1 MKNPTLNKLFED
13 QLADTY
19 YAEKHIVKALPKM
32 IKAAQ
37 SQDLRHAFED
47 HLEETKGHVARL
59 EAVFELV
66 GKKARSKKCDAIEGI
81 LKEADALSEEYG
93 GTPSNDA
100 ALICAAQKVEH
111 YEISNY
117 GTLAAWADQLD
128 FTEAARHLRNTL
140 KEECGVD
147 EALSKLALGGINEA
161 AETASAA

>member
-19 YAEKHIVKALPKM
+19 YAEKQIVKALPKM
-32 IKAAQ
+32 AKA
-37 SQDLRHAFED
+37 SMSEELRDAFND

-66 GKKARSKKCDAIEGI
+66 GKKARAKKCEAIEGI
-81 LKEADALSEEYG
+81 IKESVELAEEYAG
-93 GTPSNDA
+93 SPSNDA

-111 YEISNY
+111 YEMANY

-128 FTEAARHLRNTL
+128 LKEAADHLRLTL
-140 KEECGVD
+140 KEESGAD
-147 EALSKLALGGINEA
+147 EKLSKLALSGINEA
-161 AETASAA
+161 AESASAA